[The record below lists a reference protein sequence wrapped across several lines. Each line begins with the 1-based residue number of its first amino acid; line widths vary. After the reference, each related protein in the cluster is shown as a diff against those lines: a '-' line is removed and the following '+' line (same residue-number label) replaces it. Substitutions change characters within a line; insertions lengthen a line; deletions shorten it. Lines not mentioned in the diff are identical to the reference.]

1 MAGKSMKSTKYLLLL
16 VAPLL
21 SGCIGSNQNQ
31 TEQSNTSTSQKEPS
45 TTTQTSQSSQTST
58 SGEIDT
64 SKIDSISLSDH
75 NIEIKAGKRSDAP
88 LVYFKYNV
96 PESEITD
103 KDKEVSW
110 EISDKSLASV
120 DEYGRVTGISYGKT
134 ILTCTSKEGKRRAYA
149 TVYVYDNDH
158 PISKK
163 WKKISDTSDL
173 EIGSELIIADPQTNK
188 AANENDT
195 GMYLHSC
202 DVTSSSDGSELI
214 NFGDAARFVLGEDY
228 RGRNGYTLEAY
239 GRKDGSYLATTHTEK
254 ISFYDTPK
262 VSAVLWDI
270 FYDKTENC
278 WDIRSATIV
287 DGWLMYNVLA
297 DRFTTYTSNEQT
309 GKMHVV
315 SLYKLSYE

>member
-1 MAGKSMKSTKYLLLL
+1 MKSLKNLILL

-21 SGCIGSNQNQ
+21 SGCIVPNQNP
-31 TEQSNTSTSQKEPS
+31 TESTNTNTTSSPSEASLTSTSEY
-45 TTTQTSQSSQTST
+45 
-58 SGEIDT
+58 IDT
-64 SKIDSISLSDH
+64 SKIDSISLSEH
-75 NIEIKAGKRSDAP
+75 NIEIKVGKRSNTP
-88 LVYFKYNV
+88 IVNFTYNV
-96 PESEITD
+96 PESEITIDD
-103 KDKEVSW
+103 KQVSW
-110 EISDKSLASV
+110 EIKDKSIASV
-120 DEYGRVTGISYGKT
+120 DEYGRVTGIAYGKT
-134 ILTCTSKEGKRRAYA
+134 LLTCTSLEGNRKAYA
-149 TVYVYDNDH
+149 TIYVYDDSH

-163 WKKISDTSDL
+163 WKKITNTNDL

-188 AANENDT
+188 AATEDDT

-202 DVTSSSDGSELI
+202 NVSFNSSGTELI
-214 NFGDAARFVLGEDY
+214 NFEGAAQFVLGDDY
-228 RGRNGYTLEAY
+228 RGRNGYTLEAFD
-239 GRKDGSYLATTHTEK
+239 RDDGSYLATTHTEK

-270 FYDKTENC
+270 FYDLTENC
-278 WDIRSATIV
+278 WDIRSATDV

>member
-1 MAGKSMKSTKYLLLL
+1 MKSLKNLILL

-21 SGCIGSNQNQ
+21 SGCIVPNQNP
-31 TEQSNTSTSQKEPS
+31 TESTNTNTTSSPSEASLTSTSEY
-45 TTTQTSQSSQTST
+45 
-58 SGEIDT
+58 IDS
-64 SKIDSISLSDH
+64 SKIDSISLSEH
-75 NIEIKAGKRSDAP
+75 NIEIKVGKRSNTP
-88 LVYFKYNV
+88 IVNFTYNV
-96 PESEITD
+96 PESEITIDD
-103 KDKEVSW
+103 KQVSW
-110 EISDKSLASV
+110 EIKDKSIASV
-120 DEYGRVTGISYGKT
+120 DEYGRVTGIAYGKT
-134 ILTCTSKEGKRRAYA
+134 LLTCTSLEGNRKAYA
-149 TVYVYDNDH
+149 TIYVYDDSH

-163 WKKISDTSDL
+163 WKKITNTNDL

-188 AANENDT
+188 AATEDDT

-202 DVTSSSDGSELI
+202 NVSFNSSGTELI
-214 NFGDAARFVLGEDY
+214 NFEGAAQFVLGDDY
-228 RGRNGYTLEAY
+228 RGRNGYTLEAFD
-239 GRKDGSYLATTHTEK
+239 RDDGSYLATTHTEK

-270 FYDKTENC
+270 FYDLTENC
-278 WDIRSATIV
+278 WDIRSATNV